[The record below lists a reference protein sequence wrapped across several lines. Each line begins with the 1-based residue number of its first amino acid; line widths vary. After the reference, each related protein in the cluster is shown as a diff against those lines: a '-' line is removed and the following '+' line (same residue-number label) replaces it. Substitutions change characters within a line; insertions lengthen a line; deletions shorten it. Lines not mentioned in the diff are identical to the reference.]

1 MQRIR
6 QIRLPKIRLT
16 LRSRLVTGYVGVLL
30 LLALFAELSYLQFS
44 RMVQANQA
52 LAQASNHLQSA
63 EEMSNAVQRLVI
75 SMDEGILLRDGGHFK
90 DTIQPA
96 LNSFRNQQQVVDS
109 SLEHTAALDSAIA
122 RLVSFVDPMTIQ
134 AQNNEWNL
142 IQSNRLTRLN
152 DSIQSV
158 DDEIQAVI
166 QDTRGQQTQALLQA
180 EEAQGAMQRNV
191 AIALALAF
199 FLGGFMVI
207 STISSITRPMQLIIS
222 SAKEM
227 AAGNLDQIVPVESQD
242 EIGQLATAFN
252 QMAADLKSLY
262 NDMESRIQE
271 RTESLEKLTGD
282 LRASADVAGAATKI
296 LDPNA
301 LLAHIVELISQRFG
315 FYHTGIF
322 LLDDT
327 RTEAVLQAASSMAGK
342 RMLARNHK
350 LRLGQGI
357 VGHAVQEGEARASQ
371 IVQEDSTYYNNP
383 DLPETRAELALPLRA
398 RGQIIGALDVQS
410 ELENAFTTDKVAIL
424 QTLADQ
430 VALALENAKLYQ
442 ETQTRFEEI
451 RHLYSDYSL
460 KAWDE
465 VTRNRGGIAYRYT
478 PETGVQFDPSQPE
491 LLLENSQAMHGE
503 DNTLSVPIKVREQV
517 IGVMKVRKPAGSNEW
532 TPENLGLLDS
542 ITEQLGVALD
552 SARLFTETQQQA
564 QRERLVGEINA
575 RMRQT
580 LDVEAV
586 VRTATNE
593 IYQALS
599 LESLDIWLSADEVGE
614 VEENTILHK
623 NGNGRGARG
632 LELDNREDDV

>member
-6 QIRLPKIRLT
+6 QAQPFKLNLT
-16 LRSRLVTGYVGVLL
+16 LRTRMIIGYVGVLL

-44 RMVQANQA
+44 RVIQANQA
-52 LAQASNHLQSA
+52 SAQASDRLQSA
-63 EEMSNAVQRLVI
+63 EEFSNAAQQLVTSI
-75 SMDEGILLRDGGHFK
+75 DEGILQRDGEQFSQI
-90 DTIQPA
+90 IQPA
-96 LNSFRNQQQVVDS
+96 LTYFSNKQQVVDS
-109 SLEHTAALDSAIA
+109 YLEHRAPLDFASA
-122 RLVSFVDPMTIQ
+122 RLLGFINPMTIQ

-152 DSIQSV
+152 DSILSLNQ
-158 DDEIQAVI
+158 EIQAII
-166 QDTRGQQTQALLQA
+166 QEARGQQTQALLQA
-180 EEAQGAMQRNV
+180 EVAQGAMQRNV
-191 AIALALAF
+191 AVALALAF
-199 FLGGFMVI
+199 FLGGLLVI
-207 STISSITRPMQLIIS
+207 TTIQSITRPLQLITS

-227 AAGNLDQIVPVESQD
+227 AAGKLDQAVPIDSQD
-242 EIGQLATAFN
+242 EIGQMATAFN
-252 QMAADLKSLY
+252 QMAAELKSLY
-262 NDMESRIQE
+262 TDMESRIQE
-271 RTESLEKLTGD
+271 RTGTLEKLTGD
-282 LRASADVAGAATKI
+282 LRASAEVAQAATTI
-296 LDPNA
+296 LEPNA
-301 LLAHIVELISQRFG
+301 LLSHIVELISHRFD
-315 FYHTGIF
+315 FYHAGIF

-357 VGHAVQEGEARASQ
+357 VGHTIQDGEARASQ
-371 IVQEDSTYYNNP
+371 IVREDAAYYKNP

-410 ELENAFTTDKVAIL
+410 DTENAFTTDKVALL

-430 VALALENAKLYQ
+430 VALALENANLYQ
-442 ETQTRFEEI
+442 ETQQRFEEM
-451 RHLYSDYSL
+451 RHLYRDYSR

-465 VTRNRGGIAYRYT
+465 VMRSRGGITYRYT

-491 LLLENSQAMHGE
+491 QSPDNLQTLQRE
-503 DNTLSVPIKVREQV
+503 DNSLAVPIKIREQT
-517 IGVMKVRKPAGSNEW
+517 IGIMKVRKPAGNREW

-552 SARLFTETQQQA
+552 SARLFSETQQQA
-564 QRERLVGEINA
+564 QRERLVGEINS

-593 IYQALS
+593 IYQALG
-599 LESLDIWLSADEVGE
+599 LESLDIWLSAAEAGSDVAP
-614 VEENTILHK
+614 NN
-623 NGNGRGARG
+623 NGNGKNAQGSG
-632 LELDNREDDV
+632 S